1 MSVILPNKTSLEFAE
16 ENAFFYTPLN
26 GFNKI
31 ELYDYQ
37 KDLLNTLDN
46 NRFVMVKHSRQM
58 GITTLLKLYLANAVV
73 NNYENE
79 KTFVILTPK
88 LSSGYEFLDGV
99 KRLIMQMHDSS
110 DMVINNKKKLQ
121 FKNGNRIMVCSNS
134 INEFRGYRIDEI
146 IIDCGNYIDYLEDI
160 IACVAVGLQM
170 GGKIILASSNSKN
183 DTFFK
188 KIFNDESNQF
198 VKKIITWDLHPNR
211 GKEWYDDMARH
222 LSKEDLEIE
231 LDLIDNIE
239 VVEPIKKTISLRID
253 SSLVDKVSLKL
264 VDMDINLSEYIR
276 RLIDKDLSK

>member
-31 ELYDYQ
+31 ELYNYQ
-37 KDLLNTLDN
+37 KDLLNTLDD

-79 KTFVILTPK
+79 KTFAILAPN
-88 LSSGYEFLDGV
+88 LSSGYELLEGV
-99 KRLIMQMHDSS
+99 KRLVMQMHDSS
-110 DMVINNKKKLQ
+110 NMVINNKKKLQ
-121 FKNGNRIMVCSNS
+121 WKNGNRIMVCSNS
-134 INEFRGYRIDEI
+134 IDSFRGYRIDEI
-146 IIDCGNYIDYLEDI
+146 IIDGGDYIDNLEDI
-160 IACVAVGLQM
+160 IACVAGGLQM

-211 GKEWYDDMARH
+211 DKEWYDDMARH

-231 LDLIDNIE
+231 LDLIDCVE

-253 SSLVDKVSLKL
+253 STLVDKISLKL
-264 VDMDINLSEYIR
+264 VDMNINLSEYIR
-276 RLIDKDLSK
+276 RLIEKDLS